1 MSDEPH
7 KVDRAR
13 PRVAATRFGTV
24 MLLPQSGRIGAD
36 VNAAIEASGAGEVAS
51 FTDEEIERLIRQQ
64 NVAAGLRAEA
74 GYRSGPMVVIL
85 AWHSERLANGKS
97 VGWYLTL
104 SSTPAGDA
112 IYFNVTVKTAI
123 HRILAR
129 WANHYRQRELPGHR
143 GLHARRGAR
152 QMGHVLKLEGELEE
166 ATAWDDALTAICSA
180 YLGAAMDI
188 LNQLRAV
195 GGGPSTEYSDGQA
208 EVPDGEV

>member
-36 VNAAIEASGAGEVAS
+36 VNAAIEAS
-51 FTDEEIERLIRQQ
+51 
-64 NVAAGLRAEA
+64 
-74 GYRSGPMVVIL
+74 
-85 AWHSERLANGKS
+85 
-97 VGWYLTL
+97 
-104 SSTPAGDA
+104 AGDA
-112 IYFNVTVKTAI
+112 IYFNVTVKTAM
-123 HRILAR
+123 
-129 WANHYRQRELPGHR
+129 
-143 GLHARRGAR
+143 